1 MMIRLFFISAFIC
14 LGRTREY
21 APTHFSKLP
30 ILVSP
35 FDATH
40 FDTVAVLLQA
50 LLLVLLHSAQQSFG
64 ILLLLACLG
73 RLALLVALLVLL
85 LLTLLFLLLS
95 LLVFFVLTLLLL
107 VLALLLLVLFV
118 LLVLLVLL
126 ILLLVLVLSLLV
138 LVLLVLVLLVLL
150 LVLVLV
156 VLLVLLVLLA
166 LLQQSLCIRQVIA
179 GVVVLGVQFQRLA
192 VVVDGLLEV
201 LSAVFT
207 VGETRLEVAVATVV
221 EYALPLCGVE
231 VFALQCLSIVLGGLC
246 VVLLAVE
253 GVAQVV
259 VTGPIGTVSI

>member
-1 MMIRLFFISAFIC
+1 ML
-14 LGRTREY
+14 
-21 APTHFSKLP
+21 
-30 ILVSP
+30 
-35 FDATH
+35 
-40 FDTVAVLLQA
+40 
-50 LLLVLLHSAQQSFG
+50 
-64 ILLLLACLG
+64 
-73 RLALLVALLVLL
+73 
-85 LLTLLFLLLS
+85 
-95 LLVFFVLTLLLL
+95 
-107 VLALLLLVLFV
+107 V

-138 LVLLVLVLLVLL
+138 LVL

-231 VFALQCLSIVLGGLC
+231 VFALQRLSVVLGGLC

-259 VTGPIGTVSI
+259 VAGPVGTVSIQRFAVVQFCFVVLLFFVLSVALTHGFARGAVLCLSGHGQQHQ